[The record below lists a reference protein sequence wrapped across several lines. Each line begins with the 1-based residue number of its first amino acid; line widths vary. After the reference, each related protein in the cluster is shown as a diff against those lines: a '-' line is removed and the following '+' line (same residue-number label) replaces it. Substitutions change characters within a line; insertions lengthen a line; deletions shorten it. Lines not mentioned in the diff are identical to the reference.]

1 MPGMKL
7 AQRMVGIGTETAFE
21 AAARARALEAQG
33 RHIVHLEIGEPD
45 FDTPVNIRDAAK
57 RALDEG
63 WTHYGPP
70 LGQPKLR
77 EAIAQESKRFRGIDV
92 DPANVVVT
100 PGAKPIMYYAILA
113 LIEPGDEVIYP
124 DPGFPIY
131 ESMTRFCGGTPV
143 PYALREENDFR
154 FDLKE
159 LASLVNIDTKLLIL
173 NSPHNPTG
181 GVLTEMDINGIAI
194 IARDFPNLTI
204 MADEIYGRGIFD
216 GEHVSIAS
224 LPDML
229 ERTIILDGFS
239 KAWAMTGWRLGFA
252 ILPPALVDPFSKL
265 IINSVSCT
273 SSFEQMAAVEAVVG
287 PQEVVKKMVEEYR
300 LSALIVEGLN
310 AIPGIRCRRPQGAF
324 YVFPNVADGHE
335 RQPDGRQ
342 AAPRRRRMHPFRH
355 RFRPGREGSHPYQLR
370 ELAGEPEA
378 RPRAHRRRRC
388 EGACGHDRLTQRSAI
403 RQADERMNESRL
415 RPDNGR

>member
-1 MPGMKL
+1 MPVMKL

-77 EAIAQESKRFRGIDV
+77 EAIAAESKRFRGIDV

-113 LIEPGDEVIYP
+113 LIEEGDEVIYP

-131 ESMTRFCGGTPV
+131 ESMTRFTGGTPV

-154 FDLKE
+154 FDVDE
-159 LASLVNIDTKLLIL
+159 LRSLVTPKTKLIIF

-181 GVLTEMDINGIAI
+181 GVLTREDITAIAD
-194 IARDFPNLTI
+194 IARDNDITV
-204 MADEIYGRGIFD
+204 MADEIYGRGIFE

-224 LPDML
+224 MPDMM

-252 ILPPALVDPFSKL
+252 ILPPTLVDAFSKL

-273 SSFEQMAAVEAVVG
+273 SSFEQMAAVEALDG
-287 PQEVVKKMVEEYR
+287 PQDAVRAMVEEFR
-300 LSALIVEGLN
+300 ARRQLIVDGLN
-310 AIPGIRCRRPQGAF
+310 AIPGIRCRMPHGAF
-324 YVFPNVADGHE
+324 YVFPNVSGTGMNGSEMADKLLHDGGVCTLSGTAFGQVGKDHIRISYANSQANLKLALE
-335 RQPDGRQ
+335 RIADVVAKTPT
-342 AAPRRRRMHPFRH
+342 AA
-355 RFRPGREGSHPYQLR
+355 
-370 ELAGEPEA
+370 LA
-378 RPRAHRRRRC
+378 
-388 EGACGHDRLTQRSAI
+388 
-403 RQADERMNESRL
+403 
-415 RPDNGR
+415 

>member
-1 MPGMKL
+1 MPFMKL

-45 FDTPVNIRDAAK
+45 FDTPQNIRDAAK

-77 EAIAQESKRFRGIDV
+77 EAIAAESKRFRGIDV

-113 LIEPGDEVIYP
+113 LIEEGDEVIYP

-131 ESMTRFCGGTPV
+131 ESMTRFTGGTPV

-154 FDLKE
+154 FDPDE
-159 LASLVNIDTKLLIL
+159 LRALVTPRTKLIIF

-181 GVLTEMDINGIAI
+181 GVLTREDITAIAD
-194 IARDFPNLTI
+194 IARERDITV
-204 MADEIYGRGIFD
+204 MADEIYGRGIFE
-216 GEHVSIAS
+216 GEHVSVAT
-224 LPDML
+224 LPGMM
-229 ERTIILDGFS
+229 ERTIVLDGFS

-273 SSFEQMAAVEAVVG
+273 SSFEQMAAVEALNG
-287 PQEVVKKMVEEYR
+287 PQDAVKAMVEEFR
-300 LSALIVEGLN
+300 ARRQLIVDGLN
-310 AIPGIRCRRPQGAF
+310 AIPGIRCRMPHGAF
-324 YVFPNVADGHE
+324 YVFPNVSGTGMNGTQMADKLLYDGGVCTLSGTAFGQVGKDHIRISYANSQANLKLALE
-335 RQPDGRQ
+335 RI
-342 AAPRRRRMHPFRH
+342 AEVVAKAP
-355 RFRPGREGSHPYQLR
+355 
-370 ELAGEPEA
+370 AGAPA
-378 RPRAHRRRRC
+378 
-388 EGACGHDRLTQRSAI
+388 
-403 RQADERMNESRL
+403 
-415 RPDNGR
+415 

>member
-1 MPGMKL
+1 MKL

-45 FDTPVNIRDAAK
+45 FDTPENIREAAK

-131 ESMTRFCGGTPV
+131 ESMTRFTGGTPV

-154 FDLKE
+154 LDPDE
-159 LASLVNIDTKLLIL
+159 LRSLVTPRTKMIIF

-181 GVLTEMDINGIAI
+181 GVLTRDDITAIAD
-194 IARDFPNLTI
+194 IALANDNITVL
-204 MADEIYGRGIFD
+204 ADEIYGRGVFE
-216 GEHVSIAS
+216 GEHFSIAA
-224 LPDML
+224 LPGMQ

-252 ILPPALVDPFSKL
+252 VLPPALVDPFSKL

-273 SSFEQMAAVEAVVG
+273 SSFEQMAAVEALNG
-287 PQEVVKKMVEEYR
+287 PQDEVQRMVGEFRARREI
-300 LSALIVEGLN
+300 IVDGLN
-310 AIPGIRCRRPQGAF
+310 AIPGFRCRMPHGAF
-324 YVFPNVADGHE
+324 YVFPNVSGTGMNGTEMA
-335 RQPDGRQ
+335 
-342 AAPRRRRMHPFRH
+342 
-355 RFRPGREGSHPYQLR
+355 
-370 ELAGEPEA
+370 
-378 RPRAHRRRRC
+378 
-388 EGACGHDRLTQRSAI
+388 DRLLSDGGVCTLSGTAFGQVGKDHI
-403 RQADERMNESRL
+403 RISYANSRENL
-415 RPDNGR
+415 QLALDRIAEVVANAPITAGATA